1 LCIMNQ
7 LTVEMSLSCQ
17 DSLRQVFLISSGH
30 GGHTYEH
37 PYDHIDL
44 PSPRIR
50 TVSGLRSARWWRQA
64 GVSVTIERSWEPN
77 PFNGDGGIKT
87 SGRWRPAWPGG
98 APVMW
103 TWRAGAWARGRR
115 FRRLPRSVRVPR
127 PGPSTP
133 APTPAQ
139 TSARIAAESGN
150 QRHEPWS
157 PLPIRAVPSWTT
169 DVTDHGDSPDQQRGG
184 WAG

>member
-1 LCIMNQ
+1 MNQ

-103 TWRAGAWARGRR
+103 TWRAGAWPQVSSASP
-115 FRRLPRSVRVPR
+115 FRSGPP
-127 PGPSTP
+127 PGSLHSGPDSGP
-133 APTPAQ
+133 DKRENCGGKRQPTP
-139 TSARIAAESGN
+139 
-150 QRHEPWS
+150 
-157 PLPIRAVPSWTT
+157 RAV
-169 DVTDHGDSPDQQRGG
+169 VTASHSRRSELDDGRD
-184 WAG
+184 